1 MNNIIYQKLAEI
13 DKNSRQ
19 NFLKLTKPAFKF
31 KKNQKE
37 IYIKNGIKILAQEN
51 LFMLKKLITQESEY
65 KHDKFEQNFQES
77 RKYKNNICHFPCI
90 DFNNSRNSVSPL
102 IQSYDFN
109 VKNYKICNTQG
120 NSPKIKNITKKTN
133 FISLQTKYALN
144 NKELDPHYFK
154 EAIRTNKSNN
164 FNQNKVE
171 NNNNNKK
178 FMKSVTEDDDDSSS
192 NNKSDEDDSDNEKKS
207 GSESQSGSNSG
218 SNSGSENEDDKKK
231 GSESGS
237 GSGSGSGGSD

>member
-171 NNNNNKK
+171 NNNNKK